1 MNRNV
6 LIAIAAVIVLVG
18 GYYVFMRP
26 APVTAPATTAATT
39 TAPATTTTAPAA
51 DATATAPAAD
61 ATATAPAADT
71 TATAPAATAPAAD
84 ATVTAPAGMVA
95 LLTPATWDATVINTM
110 VAASSLDAGTKA
122 TLTGLVNGAGTDQ
135 TKITEAITA
144 IKAAFKL

>member
-26 APVTAPATTAATT
+26 APVTAPATTAT

-84 ATVTAPAGMVA
+84 ATVTAPAGMAA